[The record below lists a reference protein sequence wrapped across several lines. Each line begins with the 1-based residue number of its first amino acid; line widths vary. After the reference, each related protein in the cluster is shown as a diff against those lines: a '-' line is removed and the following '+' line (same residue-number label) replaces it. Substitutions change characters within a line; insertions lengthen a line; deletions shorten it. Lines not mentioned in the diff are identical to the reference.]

1 MKPLNLEIVRV
12 AQKFTARWGFLTKE
26 IFFDFFCNFGK
37 TQRYFYWKYLTASHL
52 FIPSAAT
59 DSVLLLSLKSRRSDF
74 GKSARPSRLPT
85 YIGHDAIAA
94 RFILTLE
101 RLDMIA
107 TYWLEDELIR
117 NTTAAYQVMGAERLH
132 RIPDVVFDLKTT
144 CGTLR
149 CALEVEKTA
158 KTQARYSKMA
168 LAYLGY
174 KKVGITIFAC
184 GNAWTENAVR
194 GAFQGR
200 TFLEQKKI
208 PGVFQ
213 YADFDSQS
221 IQAPIRFGS
230 NQMTVREFLEVATQ
244 RPVESVK
251 SLANQN
257 RTPVRLKSG
266 EKSEAA

>member
-1 MKPLNLEIVRV
+1 MKPLNLEIVRD

-37 TQRYFYWKYLTASHL
+37 TQRYFYWKYLTTSNL
-52 FIPSAAT
+52 FIPSSAT

-85 YIGHDAIAA
+85 YIEHDAIAA

-101 RLDMIA
+101 RLDMLTA
-107 TYWLEDELIR
+107 YWLEDELIR
-117 NTTAAYQVMGAERLH
+117 NKTSTYQILGAERLH

-144 CGTLR
+144 SGTLR

-158 KTQARYSKMA
+158 KTRARYSKMA
-168 LAYLGY
+168 LSYLGY
-174 KKVGITIFAC
+174 KKVGITLFAC
-184 GNAWTENAVR
+184 GNAWTENAIR
-194 GAFQGR
+194 GSFQGR
-200 TFLEQKKI
+200 TFLDQKKI
-208 PGVFQ
+208 PGLFQ
-213 YADFDSQS
+213 YADFDGQS
-221 IQAPIRFGS
+221 IQAPIRFGN

-244 RPVESVK
+244 RPIEFDK
-251 SLANQN
+251 PLANQN
-257 RTPVRLKSG
+257 RTPVRSKSG

>member
-1 MKPLNLEIVRV
+1 MKPLNLEIVRD

-26 IFFDFFCNFGK
+26 LFFDFFCNFGK
-37 TQRYFYWKYLTASHL
+37 TQRYFYWKYLTASNL

-59 DSVLLLSLKSRRSDF
+59 DAVVLLSLKSRRSEF

-117 NTTAAYQVMGAERLH
+117 NTTAAYQVLGAERLH
-132 RIPDVVFDLKTT
+132 RIPDVVFDLKTAS
-144 CGTLR
+144 GTLR

-174 KKVGITIFAC
+174 KKVGITLFAC

-213 YADFDSQS
+213 YADFDGHS
-221 IQAPIRFGS
+221 IQAPIRFGN

-244 RPVESVK
+244 RPVEFDK

-257 RTPVRLKSG
+257 RTPVRLKNP
-266 EKSEAA
+266 EKSEVA

>member
-1 MKPLNLEIVRV
+1 MKSLNFEIIRD

-37 TQRYFYWKYLTASHL
+37 TQSYFYWKYLTASGL

-59 DSVLLLSLKSRRSDF
+59 DSVLLLSLKSRKSDF

-94 RFILTLE
+94 RFILTLQ
-101 RLDMIA
+101 RHGLIA

-117 NTTAAYQVMGAERLH
+117 NTTTAYQILGAERLH
-132 RIPDVVFDLKTT
+132 RMPDVVFDLKTAT
-144 CGTLR
+144 GTLR

-174 KKVGITIFAC
+174 KNVGITLFAC
-184 GNAWTENAVR
+184 GNAWTENAAR
-194 GAFQGR
+194 RAFQGR
-200 TFLEQKKI
+200 IFLEQKKI
-208 PGVFQ
+208 PGLFQ
-213 YADFDSQS
+213 YADFDGHS

-230 NQMTVREFLEVATQ
+230 NQMTMKEFLEVATK
-244 RPVESVK
+244 RTVEFDQSK
-251 SLANQN
+251 ANQN
-257 RTPVRLKSG
+257 RTPVRLKNS
-266 EKSEAA
+266 EKNEAA